1 MLHITY
7 YVSSNSCL
15 IQSCP
20 VKVAEFNK
28 HIRKESLVSFFAIIN
43 TLP

>member
-15 IQSCP
+15 NQSCP
-20 VKVAEFNK
+20 VTVAEFNK
-28 HIRKESLVSFFAIIN
+28 HIRKECFV
-43 TLP
+43 T